1 MTSIDQALGEFID
14 AWNAGERPDLDA
26 CLARVPEGPERD
38 ELSGALLAWLEI
50 APTPDYTEAQLT
62 EIRAD
67 PALQAALA
75 AGREAHDP
83 WSVRLP
89 ALRRRAGLAITDLA
103 DRLAETFGLAG
114 QEARTVAYLERM
126 ERDDLDERR
135 VSRRLLDGL
144 ADVLGVDPSQVAPAI
159 RRLTPALPPAA
170 APAGGTLFRAGAQAP
185 DGNVDIDLL
194 ARAAMAPAPAKLDE
208 LDRLFLGGPDA

>member
-1 MTSIDQALGEFID
+1 MTGIDQALGEFID
-14 AWNAGERPDLDA
+14 AWNAGERPDVDA
-26 CLARVPEGPERD
+26 CLARVPDGPERE
-38 ELSGALLAWLEI
+38 ELSGALLAWLEV
-50 APTPDYTEAQLT
+50 APAPDYTEAQLT

-67 PALQAALA
+67 PILQAALA
-75 AGREAHDP
+75 AGREAGQP

-89 ALRRRAGLAITDLA
+89 AFRARAGLALSDLA
-103 DRLAETFGLAG
+103 ERLTAGFGLAG

-126 ERDDLDERR
+126 EQDALDERR

-144 ADVLGVDPSQVAPAI
+144 AAALGVDPDQVAPTFRAA
-159 RRLTPALPPAA
+159 LPAMPPPAA
-170 APAGGTLFRAGAQAP
+170 AAGGTLFRAAETP

-194 ARAAMAPAPAKLDE
+194 ARAAMSPAPAKLDE